1 MKIILDDGTEI
12 RLDELNVPNMNQVI
26 DNTRVM
32 IETLEHE
39 ASSQEEMCE
48 VMRRKIRA
56 ARRELDAWLQLK
68 DIMERRQRQINEII
82 NQNKGESQ
90 ND

>member
-82 NQNKGESQ
+82 NQNKGDSQ